1 MNSNIILNLLK
12 PLILEQG
19 KIDIKGIDDVG
30 VRLEK
35 AKPNQVVF
43 YNLKGDKKSQ
53 ELFKSRLGEK
63 SNFLIILSQRPT
75 AMVLEKNFLVIPQD
89 KFLPA
94 QKIICDHFFP
104 LKRQSFK
111 LIGITGTNGKS
122 TTAYLGMF
130 ISTLLGHSALS
141 VGTLG
146 IDSFTDKVGDT
157 DNTTP
162 SYVDLRKI
170 LFTYQNDYK
179 AFFLEV
185 SSHSL
190 DQNRLYDLRLDGG
203 IFTSFSQDH
212 LDYHSSMEEY
222 FKSKEKMAKEYF
234 DQKASLV
241 IPKGEELLRE
251 KLLEAK
257 VAKTLEER
265 GIKNIPHI
273 FKIPYNKRNLECALE
288 INEIIWNDFK
298 PVDIFKLKNPKGRFS
313 SISYKDSFI
322 VIDYAHTP
330 QALERVLGSIK
341 SIYPDFKV
349 SVVFGCGGDRD
360 TLKRPIMG
368 KIASDFVTSGKIYL
382 TSDNP
387 RSEKPEKI
395 IDDIKKGIDK
405 HNFEVIPDRKMAIET
420 AISNIKEKE
429 ILLIAGKGHEDY
441 QEIKGVCHPFSDFKI
456 VEEFLDGK
464 KNSI

>member
-19 KIDIKGIDDVG
+19 KIKIDEVEDVG

-43 YNLKGDKKSQ
+43 YNLKGDQKSQ
-53 ELFKSRLGEK
+53 ELLKSRLGEK
-63 SNFLIILSQRPT
+63 SNFLLILSQKPT
-75 AMVLEKNFLVIPQD
+75 DVVLEKNFLIIPQD

-94 QKIICDHFFP
+94 QKIICDHLFP
-104 LKRQSFK
+104 LKRQNFK

-122 TTAYLGMF
+122 TTAYLGMS

-141 VGTLG
+141 IGTLG

-162 SYVDLRKI
+162 SYLDLRKI
-170 LFTYQNDYK
+170 LFTYQNDYQ

-234 DQKASLV
+234 GQKASLV
-241 IPKGEELLRE
+241 IPKGENFLRE

-257 VAKTLEER
+257 VAKTLDER
-265 GIKNIPHI
+265 GIRNIPDI

-313 SISYKDSFI
+313 TISYKESFI

-341 SIYPDFKV
+341 NIYPDYKM

-395 IDDIKKGIDK
+395 IDDIKKGVDK
-405 HNFEVIPDRKMAIET
+405 PNFEVIPDRKIAIET
-420 AISNIKEKE
+420 ALSNIKEKE

>member
-1 MNSNIILNLLK
+1 
-12 PLILEQG
+12 
-19 KIDIKGIDDVG
+19 
-30 VRLEK
+30 
-35 AKPNQVVF
+35 
-43 YNLKGDKKSQ
+43 
-53 ELFKSRLGEK
+53 
-63 SNFLIILSQRPT
+63 
-75 AMVLEKNFLVIPQD
+75 
-89 KFLPA
+89 
-94 QKIICDHFFP
+94 
-104 LKRQSFK
+104 
-111 LIGITGTNGKS
+111 
-122 TTAYLGMF
+122 
-130 ISTLLGHSALS
+130 
-141 VGTLG
+141 
-146 IDSFTDKVGDT
+146 
-157 DNTTP
+157 
-162 SYVDLRKI
+162 
-170 LFTYQNDYK
+170 
-179 AFFLEV
+179 
-185 SSHSL
+185 
-190 DQNRLYDLRLDGG
+190 
-203 IFTSFSQDH
+203 
-212 LDYHSSMEEY
+212 
-222 FKSKEKMAKEYF
+222 
-234 DQKASLV
+234 
-241 IPKGEELLRE
+241 
-251 KLLEAK
+251 
-257 VAKTLEER
+257 
-265 GIKNIPHI
+265 
-273 FKIPYNKRNLECALE
+273 LE